1 MFMTKH
7 IKILLAATFRE
18 TAGQRELVLETG
30 SGKTLRDIM
39 TALAKKYGGAFNKII
54 DSRTGQIGL
63 ETWVMVNGK
72 SIRRT
77 DIALKDKDVV
87 TITVPVGGG

>member
-1 MFMTKH
+1 MTRR

-18 TAGQRELVLETG
+18 AAGQRELVQEIG
-30 SGKTLRDIM
+30 SGRTLGD
-39 TALAKKYGGAFNKII
+39 TLTTLAKKYGSAFSKII
-54 DSRTGQIGL
+54 DSKTGQISL

-72 SIRRT
+72 SVRRT
-77 DIALKDKDVV
+77 DVVLEDKDVV

>member
-1 MFMTKH
+1 MTGH

-18 TAGQRELVLETG
+18 AAGRRELVQEID
-30 SGKTLRDIM
+30 SRKTLGD
-39 TALAKKYGGAFNKII
+39 TLTTLAKKYGSAFDKIV
-54 DSRTGQIGL
+54 DSKTGQIGL

-77 DIALKDKDVV
+77 DIVLEDKDVV
-87 TITVPVGGG
+87 TITIPVGGG